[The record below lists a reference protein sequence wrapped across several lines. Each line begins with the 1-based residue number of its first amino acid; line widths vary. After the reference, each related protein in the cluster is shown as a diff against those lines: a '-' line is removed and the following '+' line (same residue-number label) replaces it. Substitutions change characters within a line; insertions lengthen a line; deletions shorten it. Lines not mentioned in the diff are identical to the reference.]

1 MAVSTLRSLQV
12 DQALREKREREERYA
27 MLSGKLAD
35 DFDHAFGRQVD
46 TRVDDRIDY
55 RLSRTTGPFTRGRA
69 EAPGAGEAA
78 RADGGAPQGE

>member
-1 MAVSTLRSLQV
+1 MCIRDS
-12 DQALREKREREERYA
+12 
-27 MLSGKLAD
+27 
-35 DFDHAFGRQVD
+35 D